1 MKVIFSKRRLS
12 MGTITAALLL
22 SGLAHSAAVGIDAA
36 KSKVTATFK
45 QIGVPVEGV
54 FTKTAGSIQFDAAK
68 PEASTASLQIDTAAF
83 DLGMDD
89 YNAEVRKKEW
99 FDSKTYPQAT
109 FVSTGLKALG
119 GERYQASGK
128 LSIKGKSM
136 DVSFPVTVKR
146 QAAATVFTGSIPVS
160 RKVFAIG
167 DAGWNEVVDD
177 AVTVNFS
184 IVQAH

>member
-1 MKVIFSKRRLS
+1 MKVISSDRSVRAS
-12 MGTITAALLL
+12 VIAAALLL

-36 KSKVTATFK
+36 KSRVTATFK

-54 FTKTAGSIQFDAAK
+54 FTKAAGVIQFDAAK
-68 PEASTASLQIDTAAF
+68 PETSTASLQIDTASF

-109 FVSTGLKALG
+109 FVSTGFKALG
-119 GERYQASGK
+119 GERYQAAGK
-128 LSIKGKSM
+128 LSIKGKSV

-184 IVQAH
+184 VVQAH

>member
-1 MKVIFSKRRLS
+1 MKAVFNPRSL
-12 MGTITAALLL
+12 GFGALTAALLL

-54 FTKTAGSIQFDAAK
+54 FTKVAGVIQFDAAK
-68 PEASTASLQIDTAAF
+68 PGASSASLQIDTAGF

-99 FDSKTYPQAT
+99 FDSKTHPQAS
-109 FVSTGLKALG
+109 FVSTAFKPLG
-119 GERYQASGK
+119 GDRYQTTGK
-128 LSIKGKSM
+128 LSIKGKT
-136 DVSFPVTVKR
+136 VETSFPVTVKR
-146 QAAATVFTGSIPVS
+146 QPAATVFTGSIPVS

>member
-1 MKVIFSKRRLS
+1 MKFISSTRSAVSAGLS
-12 MGTITAALLL
+12 AVLLL
-22 SGLAHSAAVGIDAA
+22 SGVAHSAAVGIDAS

-54 FTKTAGSIQFDAAK
+54 FTKATGVIQFHAAK
-68 PEASTASLQIDTAAF
+68 PEAYSASLQIDTAAF
-83 DLGMDD
+83 DLGMED

-99 FDSKTYPQAT
+99 FDTKSHPQAT
-109 FVSTGLKALG
+109 FVSTSFKSLG
-119 GERYQASGK
+119 GDRYQASGK
-128 LSIKGKSM
+128 LTIKGKSV
-136 DVSFPVTVKR
+136 DISFPVTIKP

-184 IVQAH
+184 IVQSH

>member
-1 MKVIFSKRRLS
+1 MKFISSTRSAVSAGLS
-12 MGTITAALLL
+12 AVLLL
-22 SGLAHSAAVGIDAA
+22 SGVAHSAAVGIDAS

-54 FTKTAGSIQFDAAK
+54 FTKAAGVIQFNAAK
-68 PEASTASLQIDTAAF
+68 PEASSASLQIDTAAF
-83 DLGMDD
+83 DLGMED

-99 FDSKTYPQAT
+99 FDTKSYPQAT
-109 FVSTGLKALG
+109 FVSTSFKSLG
-119 GERYQASGK
+119 GDRYQAGGK
-128 LSIKGKSM
+128 LTIKGKSV
-136 DVSFPVTVKR
+136 DISFPVTIKP

-184 IVQAH
+184 ILQPH